1 MANCI
6 SGYLDIPLGWMI
18 PGESDGGLEFERS
31 VPFNLL
37 KASFVPEL
45 DEWPIARAVVSVYT
59 LRMDGSE

>member
-1 MANCI
+1 
-6 SGYLDIPLGWMI
+6 MI